1 MTDDMIDRVAHVL
14 RETLWT
20 HGCQLSK
27 EINEELARA
36 AIAAMRCWRKGRQA
50 MTDDMVERVALAI
63 MAEEFKISQTNWGD
77 IDEEMQA
84 GYRDMARAAIAAMPE
99 PPK

>member
-1 MTDDMIDRVAHVL
+1 
-14 RETLWT
+14 
-20 HGCQLSK
+20 
-27 EINEELARA
+27 
-36 AIAAMRCWRKGRQA
+36 